1 MKYVN
6 FFKELFESME
16 VYRKRVLLIY
26 LKKNDGDFI
35 NESGFLK
42 SDTNCLCLEFK
53 IFLMKRNEKYLDYI
67 KKEEESVLERILNK

>member
-1 MKYVN
+1 MNYEN
-6 FFKELFESME
+6 LFKALFESME

-26 LKKNDGDFI
+26 LNKNDGDFL
-35 NESGFLK
+35 NECGFLK

-53 IFLMKRNEKYLDYI
+53 NFLTKRNEKYLDYI